1 MLYKQ
6 VDTATANRGMMR
18 PLGCRRVL
26 LALLMQGMAAAFVLL
41 PPAGRR
47 PSVLPLPHSLPR
59 HPASAGAQWR
69 RALRR
74 SGVTATAPRS
84 ASSAAAARR
93 TAAQLVAT
101 CGVVAA
107 LFFYS
112 SPAVAKGHGGGGHG
126 GGGHGRSSR
135 RISEALRWE
144 QVGSVE
150 VCASSPW
157 WEWPRP
163 PPSCSQRPAH
173 GQEIT
178 NENLAWKLQ
187 QQLEFT
193 KEEWELL
200 KVPTLSAD
208 SYIKV
213 GDQYFKPAE
222 TPMSAAEQAL
232 WASLFLGMFVALA
245 LLPPSVSAPSSAKH
259 SQRLEDERRLRLE
272 DERRLWP
279 SAPPHGSAGAQRTG
293 TYSAQYTERGSEF
306 NSTYVLHFDAD
317 GRVTG
322 KGSDPDGVLRFPDVL
337 CVCACARA
345 CVVPLCVCVSVC
357 LSVCLSVCRLSFCL
371 SPCAHVRV
379 HVHTLAPIQ
388 SLSGDISPN
397 EPSDA
402 TPLFCTCPPPPFPR
416 ELRDRWRRVRCLD
429 GTSGMGRVD
438 QVQVSKRPLQ

>member
-1 MLYKQ
+1 M
-6 VDTATANRGMMR
+6 
-18 PLGCRRVL
+18 
-26 LALLMQGMAAAFVLL
+26 
-41 PPAGRR
+41 
-47 PSVLPLPHSLPR
+47 
-59 HPASAGAQWR
+59 
-69 RALRR
+69 
-74 SGVTATAPRS
+74 
-84 ASSAAAARR
+84 
-93 TAAQLVAT
+93 
-101 CGVVAA
+101 
-107 LFFYS
+107 
-112 SPAVAKGHGGGGHG
+112 
-126 GGGHGRSSR
+126 
-135 RISEALRWE
+135 RWE

-150 VCASSPW
+150 VCTSSPW

-232 WASLFLGMFVALA
+232 WASLFLGFVALA

-279 SAPPHGSAGAQRTG
+279 SAPPLLPHGSAGAQRTG

-345 CVVPLCVCVSVC
+345 CVVPLCVCVCLSVFLSVCLSVVC
-357 LSVCLSVCRLSFCL
+357 LSVCLPARMCVCTCIRWLLYNLYQVTSRQTNPL
-371 SPCAHVRV
+371 
-379 HVHTLAPIQ
+379 
-388 SLSGDISPN
+388 
-397 EPSDA
+397 
-402 TPLFCTCPPPPFPR
+402 TPLHSSVPAPLPPFPGNF
-416 ELRDRWRRVRCLD
+416 EID
-429 GTSGMGRVD
+429 GGVYDALTGRVAWGEWTKSKYRKD
-438 QVQVSKRPLQ
+438 LYSEITLYWDGKEYRGKYESSSGRSGSLVLRFESSKR

>member
-1 MLYKQ
+1 M
-6 VDTATANRGMMR
+6 
-18 PLGCRRVL
+18 
-26 LALLMQGMAAAFVLL
+26 
-41 PPAGRR
+41 
-47 PSVLPLPHSLPR
+47 
-59 HPASAGAQWR
+59 
-69 RALRR
+69 
-74 SGVTATAPRS
+74 
-84 ASSAAAARR
+84 
-93 TAAQLVAT
+93 
-101 CGVVAA
+101 
-107 LFFYS
+107 
-112 SPAVAKGHGGGGHG
+112 
-126 GGGHGRSSR
+126 
-135 RISEALRWE
+135 RWE

-150 VCASSPW
+150 VCTSSPW

-232 WASLFLGMFVALA
+232 WASLFLGFVALA

-279 SAPPHGSAGAQRTG
+279 SAPPLLPHGSAGAQRTG

-322 KGSDPDGVLRFPDVL
+322 KGSDPDGNFEIDGGVYDALTGRVAWGEWTKSKYRKDLYSEITLYWDGKEYRGKYKSSSGRSGSLVLRFE
-337 CVCACARA
+337 
-345 CVVPLCVCVSVC
+345 S
-357 LSVCLSVCRLSFCL
+357 
-371 SPCAHVRV
+371 
-379 HVHTLAPIQ
+379 
-388 SLSGDISPN
+388 
-397 EPSDA
+397 
-402 TPLFCTCPPPPFPR
+402 
-416 ELRDRWRRVRCLD
+416 
-429 GTSGMGRVD
+429 
-438 QVQVSKRPLQ
+438 SKR